1 MSDGVKLSEDDI
13 IKIARL
19 SCLALLSLINFE
31 EEEIDCYV
39 NTVIYYQKILYII
52 SNAVKRDEETRL
64 LMRDILDKNQKS
76 YKDN

>member
-13 IKIARL
+13 IKMATF
-19 SCLALLSLINFE
+19 SYLALLSLINFE

-39 NTVIYYQKILYII
+39 KTVSYYQKILYII

>member
-1 MSDGVKLSEDDI
+1 MSDG
-13 IKIARL
+13 IKISEEDIVKIATF
-19 SCLALLSLINFE
+19 SYLALLSLINFE